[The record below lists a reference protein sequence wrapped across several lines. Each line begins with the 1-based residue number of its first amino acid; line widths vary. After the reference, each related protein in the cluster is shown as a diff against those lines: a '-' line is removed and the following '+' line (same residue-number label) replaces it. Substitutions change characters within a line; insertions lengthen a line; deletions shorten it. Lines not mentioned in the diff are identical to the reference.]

1 MINRPP
7 IKPKLLVLEQWDLH
21 SWAFN
26 CPAQWEFLDC
36 KLERGLAAEYHGD
49 DDKALETYLDLID
62 SCPEY
67 LPALNNVGALLR
79 IHDQPLVAMPFFNNA
94 VAIGLACVPEGFEF
108 GKDRIPWYWED
119 NRAFLRAYENLG
131 GCYLDLGNGYMDK
144 ALDTFQQLLMLNPDD
159 FGVSDLVRKL
169 QFLSGNE
176 MTDDSDSS
184 SAPQP

>member
-1 MINRPP
+1 MHLLKEVLRLTAAGLSQRQIARSL
-7 IKPKLLVLEQWDLH
+7 KLSNGV
-21 SWAFN
+21 
-26 CPAQWEFLDC
+26 
-36 KLERGLAAEYHGD
+36 
-49 DDKALETYLDLID
+49 
-62 SCPEY
+62 
-67 LPALNNVGALLR
+67 
-79 IHDQPLVAMPFFNNA
+79 

-131 GCYLDLGNGYMDK
+131 GCYLDLGDGYVDK

-176 MTDDSDSS
+176 ITDDSDSS
-184 SAPQP
+184 SVPQP